1 MKSINIGI
9 VNLVVSK
16 KLKDAYFSNSLIEES
31 KEITN
36 DFFNVVKNSPILQL
50 EFKVFNNIENKHIEN
65 DLVATRYIDN
75 NIKLFEVWTLKEL
88 EKEHEKLKPFLTED
102 IQVDDSKVQLYIA
115 IGNLIKESLSNYNA
129 VDVDDIHESFTIVL
143 DHVKTTKQSLV
154 ESVDADL
161 VNEDVIEIAVNKYN
175 EKYESLTEEDK
186 TLLQKL
192 IKSDDNEKEKLLEE
206 YKSTDLRI
214 MEEINST
221 SVGDWKVKAIQKINE
236 MKFSPQTVDDDII
249 GLHELKKDLI

>member
-65 DLVATRYIDN
+65 DLIATRYIDN
-75 NIKLFEVWTLKEL
+75 NIKLFEVWTLQEV
-88 EKEHEKLKPFLTED
+88 EKEHNKLKPFLTED
-102 IQVDDSKVQLYIA
+102 IQVDDNKVQLYIA

-129 VDVDDIHESFTIVL
+129 VDVDNIHDSFILVL
-143 DHVKTTKQSLV
+143 DHVKSTKQNLT
-154 ESVDADL
+154 ESIDTDIIDE
-161 VNEDVIEIAVNKYN
+161 NVIEIAVDKFNSR
-175 EKYESLTEEDK
+175 YESLADGDK
-186 TLLQKL
+186 SLLQKL
-192 IKSDDNEKEKLLEE
+192 IKYDDRQKSNLFEEYRNEDLKLLGSIDKE
-206 YKSTDLRI
+206 TVND
-214 MEEINST
+214 
-221 SVGDWKVKAIQKINE
+221 VKIQAIQKINE
-236 MKFSPQTVDDDII
+236 MKFNPQTVDDDII
-249 GLHELKKDLI
+249 SLHELKKILL

>member
-1 MKSINIGI
+1 MKA
-9 VNLVVSK
+9 K
-16 KLKDAYFSNSLIEES
+16 
-31 KEITN
+31 
-36 DFFNVVKNSPILQL
+36 
-50 EFKVFNNIENKHIEN
+50 
-65 DLVATRYIDN
+65 
-75 NIKLFEVWTLKEL
+75 
-88 EKEHEKLKPFLTED
+88 
-102 IQVDDSKVQLYIA
+102 
-115 IGNLIKESLSNYNA
+115 
-129 VDVDDIHESFTIVL
+129 
-143 DHVKTTKQSLV
+143 
-154 ESVDADL
+154 VDADL

>member
-1 MKSINIGI
+1 MK
-9 VNLVVSK
+9 
-16 KLKDAYFSNSLIEES
+16 
-31 KEITN
+31 
-36 DFFNVVKNSPILQL
+36 
-50 EFKVFNNIENKHIEN
+50 
-65 DLVATRYIDN
+65 
-75 NIKLFEVWTLKEL
+75 
-88 EKEHEKLKPFLTED
+88 
-102 IQVDDSKVQLYIA
+102 VDDSKVQLYIA